1 LICERII
8 LAEEPEAAVSE
19 DVKKE
24 EGIFEGIYA
33 VGQLFKPL
41 ALWQRYNR
49 VRSMTRHDP
58 TLD

>member
-1 LICERII
+1 M
-8 LAEEPEAAVSE
+8 AEEPEAAGSE
-19 DVKKE
+19 DVKKG

-33 VGQLFKPL
+33 VGRLFKPP

-58 TLD
+58 TPDLM

>member
-1 LICERII
+1 LIGERII
-8 LAEEPEAAVSE
+8 LAKEPEAAGSE
-19 DVKKE
+19 DVE
-24 EGIFEGIYA
+24 NGEGIFEGIYA
-33 VGQLFKPL
+33 VGRLFKPP

>member
-1 LICERII
+1 LIGERII
-8 LAEEPEAAVSE
+8 LAKEPEAAGSE
-19 DVKKE
+19 DVKKG

-33 VGQLFKPL
+33 VGRLFKPP

>member
-24 EGIFEGIYA
+24 EGIFEGICA
-33 VGQLFKPL
+33 VGQLFKPP
-41 ALWQRYNR
+41 ALWKRYNR

>member
-1 LICERII
+1 M
-8 LAEEPEAAVSE
+8 AEEPEAAVSE

>member
-33 VGQLFKPL
+33 VGQLFKPP